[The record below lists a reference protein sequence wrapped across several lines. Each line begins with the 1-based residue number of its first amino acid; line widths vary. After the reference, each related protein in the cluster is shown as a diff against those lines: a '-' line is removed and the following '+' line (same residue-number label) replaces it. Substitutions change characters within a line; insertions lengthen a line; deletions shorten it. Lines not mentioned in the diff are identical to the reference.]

1 LLVVAKLH
9 TSKGGSASWGRPGD
23 ELIEATVD
31 EYDPAYDSD
40 ELSESAFG
48 SSKLRGEFTDE
59 DELATDELAT
69 DEIEVAMWQDWIEQ
83 ARVGHSPAED
93 E

>member
-1 LLVVAKLH
+1 MLVVAKLH

-40 ELSESAFG
+40 ELSASAFG
-48 SSKLRGEFTDE
+48 SKLHGEFTDE
-59 DELATDELAT
+59 DELAT

-83 ARVGHSPAED
+83 ARVGHSLAED